1 MSSIRPF
8 ANEDGYTPF
17 SNYTLDVIM
26 PSLPAN
32 AWKVLCFV
40 LRKTQGWQKDMD
52 RLSYGQIEE
61 GTGIS
66 SSATISTAIKVLLEK
81 NYIIQVPGSAWKP
94 MGYRINSALEIE
106 EQETTD
112 STSIP
117 EEQKTNSTSKSKAHS
132 TSKIKVT
139 SEIEP
144 HSDLKIEADSTSIF
158 KDTTERSTEKE
169 QEHARSSRKRSDV
182 HSSDEEI
189 DEPISGKKTPQV
201 IRQAL
206 YDTCQIADTAS
217 REVKLNANSTAKR
230 LWQAGNRQGK
240 SDQEIADAIRY
251 VGSWCRKGGAWQC
264 KDGSAPTPKLIGD
277 YWRQAI
283 EARDKEK
290 SRASPPPPYVNGTNG
305 THDTGKKT
313 LTREQLAT
321 LAAGHHVRTSE
332 QS

>member
-81 NYIIQVPGSAWKP
+81 SYIIQVPGSAWKP

-158 KDTTERSTEKE
+158 KDTTERSTERNT
-169 QEHARSSRKRSDV
+169 QELDNGLPPVSDKPAASRKKQTDPNQSHPAV
-182 HSSDEEI
+182 LAFYQ
-189 DEPISGKKTPQV
+189 KTARRPNREQARLIAEQV
-201 IRQAL
+201 DDLDR
-206 YDTCQIADTAS
+206 
-217 REVKLNANSTAKR
+217 
-230 LWQAGNRQGK
+230 WQATLTYWLQRGWSATNTGGMVDRYTQRDDRQQEQGNGTANGHRP
-240 SDQEIADAIRY
+240 
-251 VGSWCRKGGAWQC
+251 VGSGGGGVQAHHGNGLSTTRTAEFDRYLAESRLRYGDDP
-264 KDGSAPTPKLIGD
+264 DG
-277 YWRQAI
+277 
-283 EARDKEK
+283 
-290 SRASPPPPYVNGTNG
+290 
-305 THDTGKKT
+305 
-313 LTREQLAT
+313 
-321 LAAGHHVRTSE
+321 
-332 QS
+332 